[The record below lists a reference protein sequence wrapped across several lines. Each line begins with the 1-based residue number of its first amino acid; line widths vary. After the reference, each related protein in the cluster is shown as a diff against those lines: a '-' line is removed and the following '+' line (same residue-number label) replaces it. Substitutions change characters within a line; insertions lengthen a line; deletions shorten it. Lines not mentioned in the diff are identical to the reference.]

1 MYGAAIGA
9 AGQAASSLISG
20 IFGTINGSLDRKAQ
34 NENIDKQI
42 AAQAAENQK
51 TREYNLNL
59 ARMQNQWNLEQWNRE
74 NEYNTPK
81 AQMQRL
87 VDAGLNPDLFYQN
100 GVSGM
105 TAASSPSMTAGA
117 PATPQDMSALG
128 QKKTVGQA
136 MQEGLQSAMLGA
148 QIRLTNAQ
156 ADKTEQEATGQGL
169 KNQNILALDKA
180 TLDKMLA
187 DTELSKEQKR
197 EVTQN
202 IENLKKANTQLD
214 YVISNLALQN
224 QGLTQQQLFERLN
237 FSLNHTKLHVEILNG
252 MAQFGYTRAQ
262 TKSLLEKLPKELAL
276 LTEQY
281 YSARGSVDNLLGHFV
296 ESFENGETD
305 GSFSGYLGSI
315 LGDTSQSYGKLA
327 AKGVSESV
335 DAVSWLIDTLASD
348 SLGVAVNRS
357 IRNIRDGALK
367 QGFRDAFPW
376 AHRSRL
382 GGATSSW

>member
-1 MYGAAIGA
+1 MDPLIGSA
-9 AGQAASSLISG
+9 LIGGASSLVSG
-20 IFGTINGSLDRKAQ
+20 LFGTFSQ
-34 NENIDKQI
+34 NANIDKQI
-42 AAQAAENQK
+42 AAQTAENQK

-59 ARMQNQWNLEQWNRE
+59 AKMQNQWNLEQWNRE
-74 NEYNTPK
+74 NEYNAPK

-87 VDAGLNPDLFYQN
+87 ADAGLNPDLFYQN

-136 MQEGLQSAMLGA
+136 MQEGLQGAMLGA
-148 QIRLTNAQ
+148 QVRLMNAQ
-156 ADKTEQEATGQGL
+156 ADKTEKEAEGQGL

-180 TLDKMLA
+180 TLDKMLV
-187 DTELSKEQKR
+187 DTDLSKEQKR

-262 TKSLLEKLPKELAL
+262 TKSLLERLPKELAL

-305 GSFSGYLGSI
+305 GTFSGYLGGI
-315 LGDTSQSYGKLA
+315 LGDTSSSFGKLVT
-327 AKGVSESV
+327 KGVSESV
-335 DAVSWLIDTLASD
+335 DAVSWLIGTLAGN
-348 SLGVAVNRS
+348 SLGVAVGRS
-357 IRNIRDGALK
+357 VRNIRDGALR

-376 AHRSRL
+376 AHRSRF
-382 GGATSSW
+382 GGASSSW

>member
-1 MYGAAIGA
+1 MDPFTASALIGA
-9 AGQAASSLISG
+9 GSSLVSG
-20 IFGTINGSLDRKAQ
+20 LFGTLSQ
-34 NENIDKQI
+34 NAYVDKQI
-42 AAQAAENQK
+42 AAQAEENQK
-51 TREYNLNL
+51 TRDYNLNL
-59 ARMQNQWNLEQWNRE
+59 AKMQNQWNIDQWQRE
-74 NEYNTPK
+74 NEYNTPS
-81 AQMQRL
+81 AQMKRL
-87 VDAGLNPDLFYQN
+87 SDAGLNPDLFYQN

-136 MQEGLQSAMLGA
+136 MQESLQGAMLGA

-156 ADKTEQEATGQGL
+156 ADKAEHEATGQDL

-180 TLDKMLA
+180 ALDKLLA
-187 DTELSKEQKR
+187 DTELSKEQKK

-237 FSLNHTKLHVEILNG
+237 FSLNHTKLHIEILNG

-281 YSARGSVDNLLGHFV
+281 YSARGSIDNLLGHFV

-305 GSFSGYLGSI
+305 GSFSGYLGGI
-315 LGDTSQSYGKLA
+315 LGDSSQSYGKLA
-327 AKGVSESV
+327 TKGVSESV
-335 DAVSWLIDTLASD
+335 DAVSWLIGTLASD
-348 SLGVAVNRS
+348 SLGTAAGLAA
-357 IRNIRDGALK
+357 RNIRDGALR
-367 QGFRDAFPW
+367 QGFRNAFPW
-376 AHRSRL
+376 AHRSKL

>member
-1 MYGAAIGA
+1 MDPFVGSALIG
-9 AGQAASSLISG
+9 GASSLVSG
-20 IFGTINGSLDRKAQ
+20 LFGTFSQ
-34 NENIDKQI
+34 NANIDKQI
-42 AAQAAENQK
+42 AAQAEENQK

-59 ARMQNQWNLEQWNRE
+59 AKMQNQWNLEQWNRE
-74 NEYNTPK
+74 NEYNAPK

-87 VDAGLNPDLFYQN
+87 ADAGLNPDLFYQN
-100 GVSGM
+100 GTSGM

-136 MQEGLQSAMLGA
+136 MQESLQGAALGA
-148 QIRLTNAQ
+148 QVRLLNAQ

-187 DTELSKEQKR
+187 DTELSKEQKK

-202 IENLKKANTQLD
+202 VENLKKANTQLD

-281 YSARGSVDNLLGHFV
+281 YSARGSIDNLLGHFV

-305 GSFSGYLGSI
+305 GSFSGYLGGI

-335 DAVSWLIDTLASD
+335 DAVSWLIGTLAGGN
-348 SLGVAVNRS
+348 LGVAVGRAVG
-357 IRNIRDGALK
+357 NIRDGALR
-367 QGFRDAFPW
+367 QGFRNAFPW
-376 AHRSRL
+376 AYRSRL
-382 GGATSSW
+382 GGASSSW

>member
-1 MYGAAIGA
+1 MDASIISAII
-9 AGQAASSLISG
+9 AGASSLVSG
-20 IFGTINGSLDRKAQ
+20 LFGTFSQ
-34 NENIDKQI
+34 NSNTNKQVS
-42 AAQAAENQK
+42 AQAEENQK
-51 TREYNLNL
+51 IRDYNLNL
-59 ARMQNQWNLEQWNRE
+59 AKMQNQWNLDLWNRE

-87 VDAGLNPDLFYQN
+87 ADAGLNPDLFYQK

-117 PATPQDMSALG
+117 PAAPQDMSALG
-128 QKKTVGQA
+128 QKRTVGDA
-136 MQEGLQSAMLGA
+136 MQKSLQDAALGA
-148 QIRLTNAQ
+148 HIRLMNAQ
-156 ADKTEQEATGQGL
+156 ADKAEQEATGQDL

-180 TLDKMLA
+180 ALDKMLS
-187 DTELSKEQKR
+187 DTDLSKEQKK

-214 YVISNLALQN
+214 YVISNIALQN

-262 TKSLLEKLPKELAL
+262 TKSLLERLPKELAL

-281 YSARGSVDNLLGHFV
+281 YSARGSIDNLLGHFV

-305 GSFSGYLGSI
+305 GSFSGYLGGI
-315 LGDTSQSYGKLA
+315 LGDTNQSYGKLVE
-327 AKGVSESV
+327 KGVSESV
-335 DAVSWLIDTLASD
+335 DAVSWLISTLAGGN
-348 SLGVAVNRS
+348 LGVA
-357 IRNIRDGALK
+357 IGHTIGNIRDGALG
-367 QGFRDAFPW
+367 QGFRNAFPW
-376 AHRSRL
+376 AYRSRL
-382 GGATSSW
+382 GGASSSW

>member
-1 MYGAAIGA
+1 MNGAAIGA
-9 AGQAASSLISG
+9 AGQTASSLISG

-59 ARMQNQWNLEQWNRE
+59 AKMQNQWNLEQWNRE
-74 NEYNTPK
+74 NDYNTPE

-87 VDAGLNPDLFYQN
+87 ADAGLNPDLFYQN

-136 MQEGLQSAMLGA
+136 MQEGLQSALIGA
-148 QIRLTNAQ
+148 QIRLANAQ
-156 ADKTEQEATGQGL
+156 ADKTEEEAEGQGL

-187 DTELSKEQKR
+187 DTELSKEKKK

-224 QGLTQQQLFERLN
+224 QGLTQQQLIERLN

-262 TKSLLEKLPKELAL
+262 TKSLLERLPKELAL

-305 GSFSGYLGSI
+305 GSLSGSLGGV
-315 LGDTSQSYGKLA
+315 LGDTSQSFGNFVS
-327 AKGVSESV
+327 KGVSESI
-335 DAVSWLIDTLASD
+335 DAVSWLIGTLAGNN
-348 SLGVAVNRS
+348 LGVAVGHS
-357 IRNIRDGALK
+357 VRNIRDGALR

-376 AHRSRL
+376 AYRSKL

>member
-1 MYGAAIGA
+1 MDPLIGSA
-9 AGQAASSLISG
+9 LIGGASSLVSG
-20 IFGTINGSLDRKAQ
+20 LFGTFSQ
-34 NENIDKQI
+34 NANIDKQI
-42 AAQAAENQK
+42 AAQAEENQK

-59 ARMQNQWNLEQWNRE
+59 AKMQNQWNLDQWNRE

-81 AQMQRL
+81 AQMRRL
-87 VDAGLNPDLFYQN
+87 ADAGLNPDLFYQN

-136 MQEGLQSAMLGA
+136 MQESLQGAALGA
-148 QIRLTNAQ
+148 QVRLMNAQ
-156 ADKTEQEATGQGL
+156 ADKTEKEATGQDL
-169 KNQNILALDKA
+169 KNQNILAIDKA
-180 TLDKMLA
+180 TLDKMLS
-187 DTELSKEQKR
+187 DTELSKEQKK

-224 QGLTQQQLFERLN
+224 QGLTQQQLIERLN
-237 FSLNHTKLHVEILNG
+237 FSLNHTKLHVDILNG

-281 YSARGSVDNLLGHFV
+281 YSARGSIDNLLGHFV

-335 DAVSWLIDTLASD
+335 DAVSWLIGTLAGGN
-348 SLGVAVNRS
+348 LGVAVGRT
-357 IRNIRDGALK
+357 IGNIRDGALR
-367 QGFRDAFPW
+367 QGFRNAFPW
-376 AHRSRL
+376 AYGSRL
-382 GGATSSW
+382 GGASSSW

>member
-1 MYGAAIGA
+1 MDPFTASALVGAG
-9 AGQAASSLISG
+9 SSLVSG
-20 IFGTINGSLDRKAQ
+20 LFGTLSQ
-34 NENIDKQI
+34 NAYIDKQI
-42 AAQAAENQK
+42 AAQAEENQK
-51 TREYNLNL
+51 TRDYNLHL
-59 ARMQNQWNLEQWNRE
+59 ARMQNQWNIDQWQRE
-74 NEYNTPK
+74 NDYNSPS
-81 AQMQRL
+81 AQMGRL
-87 VDAGLNPDLFYQN
+87 SAAGLNPDLFYQN

-136 MQEGLQSAMLGA
+136 MQESLQGAILGA
-148 QIRLTNAQ
+148 QVRLMNAQ
-156 ADKTEQEATGQGL
+156 ADKTEKEATGQDL
-169 KNQNILALDKA
+169 KNQNILAIDKA
-180 TLDKMLA
+180 SLDKMLA
-187 DTELSKEQKR
+187 DTEFSKEQKK
-197 EVTQN
+197 EITQN

-262 TKSLLEKLPKELAL
+262 TKSLLERLPKELAL

-281 YSARGSVDNLLGHFV
+281 YSARGSLDNLLGHFV

-305 GSFSGYLGSI
+305 GSFSGYLGGI
-315 LGDTSQSYGKLA
+315 LGDTSQSYGELA
-327 AKGVSESV
+327 SKGISESV
-335 DAVSWLIDTLASD
+335 DAVSWLIGTLAGNN
-348 SLGVAVNRS
+348 LGVAVGRAV
-357 IRNIRDGALK
+357 RNIRDGALG
-367 QGFRDAFPW
+367 QGFRNAFPW
-376 AHRSRL
+376 AYRSKL

>member
-1 MYGAAIGA
+1 MDPSIISAIIG
-9 AGQAASSLISG
+9 GASSLVSG
-20 IFGTINGSLDRKAQ
+20 IFGATSQ
-34 NENIDKQI
+34 NANIDKQI
-42 AAQAAENQK
+42 AAQAEENQK

-59 ARMQNQWNLEQWNRE
+59 AKMQNQWNLDQWNRE

-87 VDAGLNPDLFYQN
+87 ADAGLNPDLFYQN

-105 TAASSPSMTAGA
+105 TAASSPSMSAGA
-117 PATPQDMSALG
+117 PATPQDMSAIG
-128 QKKTVGQA
+128 QKRTVGDA
-136 MQEGLQSAMLGA
+136 MQKSLQDAALGA
-148 QIRLTNAQ
+148 HIRLMNAQ
-156 ADKTEQEATGQGL
+156 ADKTEKEATGQDL

-187 DTELSKEQKR
+187 DTELSKEEKR

-224 QGLTQQQLFERLN
+224 QGLTQQQLIERLN
-237 FSLNHTKLHVEILNG
+237 FSLNHTKLHVDILNG

-281 YSARGSVDNLLGHFV
+281 YSARGSIDNLLGHFV

-335 DAVSWLIDTLASD
+335 DAVSWLIGTLAGGN
-348 SLGVAVNRS
+348 LGVAVSRT
-357 IRNIRDGALK
+357 IGNIRDGALR
-367 QGFRDAFPW
+367 QGFRNAFPW
-376 AHRSRL
+376 AYGSRL
-382 GGATSSW
+382 GGASSSW

>member
-1 MYGAAIGA
+1 MDPLIGSA
-9 AGQAASSLISG
+9 LIGGASSLVSG
-20 IFGTINGSLDRKAQ
+20 LFGTFSQ
-34 NENIDKQI
+34 NANIDKQI
-42 AAQAAENQK
+42 AAQAEENQK

-59 ARMQNQWNLEQWNRE
+59 AKMQNQWNLEQWNRE
-74 NEYNTPK
+74 NAYNAPK

-87 VDAGLNPDLFYQN
+87 ADAGLNPDLFYQN

-128 QKKTVGQA
+128 QKRTIGQA
-136 MQEGLQSAMLGA
+136 MQEGLQGAMLGA
-148 QIRLTNAQ
+148 QIRLMNAQ
-156 ADKTEQEATGQGL
+156 ADKTEREAEGQGL

-262 TKSLLEKLPKELAL
+262 TKSLLERLPKELAL

-281 YSARGSVDNLLGHFV
+281 YSARGSLDNLLGHFV

-315 LGDTSQSYGKLA
+315 LGDTSSSYGKLVE
-327 AKGVSESV
+327 KGVSESV
-335 DAVSWLIDTLASD
+335 DAVSWLIDTLASN
-348 SLGVAVNRS
+348 SLGVAVGRAV
-357 IRNIRDGALK
+357 RNIRDGALG
-367 QGFRDAFPW
+367 QGFRNAFPW
-376 AHRSRL
+376 AYRSRL
-382 GGATSSW
+382 GGASSSW